1 MAVSGRELSS
11 LDFGNLI
18 GGPLNAVVE
27 AQAKSAITTANFI
40 REVAFDKEGKV
51 VNVDFSYEKSN
62 TNGSKQEFKLT
73 VPFLT
78 MLPIPYIKVNEAV
91 IEFNAKVT
99 STTESSSSSNFSTV
113 VNASAGGSWWFASA
127 KMNTKTSYQKQT
139 SSTDTEKRTFDI
151 HVRVNATNADMPG
164 GTERILNMLEESIGE
179 SGGKILAIPVTV
191 SEYDA
196 AGAPTELIIDTN
208 DVGNIGSGQLVFIG
222 GTDTALTVSAF
233 TATDNKL
240 TLSAAPTAPVSIAK
254 GTVLELKNS

>member
-139 SSTDTEKRTFDI
+139 SSNDTEKRTFDI

-196 AGAPTELIIDTN
+196 SNNELIIDTN
-208 DVGNIGSGQLVFIG
+208 DAGNICSGQLVFIG
-222 GTDTALTVSAF
+222 GTDTELTVTSFA
-233 TATDNKL
+233 APDNKL
-240 TLSAAPTAPVSIAK
+240 TLSGAPKASVSIAK
-254 GTVLELKNS
+254 GTVIELKNS